1 MIIDAHHHY
10 MPRKVFEKFVDPSKG
25 AVRILNER
33 QDFIFNPWLVD
44 TEKHLHDMDEA
55 GIDMSVLTLAQRN
68 DSGKQI
74 CRMTNEET
82 AEEVLRNPKRFIA
95 VACLP
100 QDDPE
105 ASVEEAEYA
114 VKQLKMPAISI
125 MSSMYPDITLS
136 SKTYMWPIYQKAQEL
151 NVPIFIHPNLRP
163 VGSKTECTINRSISR
178 GVDVAEGI
186 LRLMYD
192 VLPEFPNVKFVI
204 PHMGGAF
211 LALKGRAQA
220 FYESATP
227 LQGLPIPE
235 ELKIIAKTPKEQEE
249 FGMVEPFNDL
259 FDRLYI
265 DGAGSQGWMPIV
277 HLAMM
282 TVNHD
287 KLVWG
292 TDYPYEIHSGR
303 DLKSYIESVK
313 AMDIPEESKKGFL
326 GDNLARLLKLI

>member
-10 MPRKVFEKFVDPSKG
+10 MPRKVFEKFVDPRKG
-25 AVRILNER
+25 AVRVLNER

-44 TEKHLHDMDEA
+44 TEKHLSDMDEA

-68 DSGKQI
+68 DSGKEV

-82 AEEVLRNPKRFIA
+82 AKEVQRYPKRFIA
-95 VACLP
+95 AACLP
-100 QDDPE
+100 QDNPE
-105 ASVEEAEYA
+105 AAVEEADYA
-114 VKQLKMPAISI
+114 IKELKMPALSI

-136 SKTYMWPIYQKAQEL
+136 SKTVMWPIYQKAQEL

-220 FYESATP
+220 FYESKTP
-227 LQGLPIPE
+227 LNGKPIPE
-235 ELKIIAKTPKEQEE
+235 ELKLIAKTPYEQNE
-249 FGMVEPFNDL
+249 FGMTEPFDDL
-259 FDRLYI
+259 FNRFYI

-292 TDYPYEIHSGR
+292 TDYPYEIHNGR
-303 DLKSYIESVK
+303 DMKAYIEAVK
-313 AMDIPEESKKGFL
+313 AMDIPEESKNGFL

>member
-10 MPRKVFEKFVDPSKG
+10 MPKKVFEKFVDPSKG
-25 AVRILNER
+25 AVRVLNER

-44 TEKHLHDMDEA
+44 TEKHLRDMDEA
-55 GIDMSVLTLAQRN
+55 GIDISVFTLAQRN
-68 DSGKQI
+68 DSGKEI
-74 CRMTNEET
+74 CRWTNEET
-82 AEEVLRNPKRFIA
+82 AEVILKHPDRLIA
-95 VACLP
+95 IACLP

-105 ASVEEAEYA
+105 AAPLEAEYA
-114 VKQLKMPAISI
+114 VKELKMPAIAIST
-125 MSSMYPDITLS
+125 SMFPDIKLN
-136 SKTYMWPIYQKAQEL
+136 SKQYMWPIYKKAEEL
-151 NVPIFIHPNLRP
+151 NVPIFVHPNLRP
-163 VGSKTECTINRSISR
+163 VGSATECTINRTISR
-178 GVDVAEGI
+178 GVDVAEGV

-192 VLPEFPNVKFVI
+192 VLPEFPTLNFVI

-211 LALKGRAQA
+211 LALKGRTQA
-220 FYESATP
+220 FFESAKP
-227 LQGLPIPE
+227 LKGLPIPE
-235 ELKIIAKTPKEQEE
+235 ELKLIAKTPKEQEE
-249 FGMVEPFNDL
+249 FGMVEPYNEL

-265 DGAGSQGWMPIV
+265 DGAGSGGWMPIV

-292 TDYPYEIHSGR
+292 TDYPYEVHSGR
-303 DLKSYIESVK
+303 DLKIYIDNVK

>member
-10 MPRKVFEKFVDPSKG
+10 MPKKVFEKFVDPSKG
-25 AVRILNER
+25 AVRVLNEK

-44 TEKHLHDMDEA
+44 TDKHLRDMDEA
-55 GIDMSVLTLAQRN
+55 GIDMAALTLAQRN
-68 DSGKQI
+68 DSGKEI
-74 CRMTNEET
+74 CRWTNEET
-82 AEEVLRNPKRFIA
+82 AEVVLSHPDRFIA

-105 ASVEEAEYA
+105 AAEAEVEYA
-114 VKQLKMPAISI
+114 IKHLKMPAISI
-125 MSSMYPDITLS
+125 STSMYPDIRLNT
-136 SKTYMWPIYQKAQEL
+136 KEYMWPIYKKAAEL
-151 NVPIFIHPNLRP
+151 DVPIFIHPNLRP
-163 VGSKTECTINRSISR
+163 VGSATECTINRTISR

-192 VLPEFPNVKFVI
+192 VLPEFPTLKFVI

-211 LALKGRAQA
+211 LGLKGRTQA
-220 FYESATP
+220 FFESTKP
-227 LQGLPIPE
+227 LQGIPMPE
-235 ELKIIAKTPKEQEE
+235 ELKLIGKTPNEQKE
-249 FGMVEPFNDL
+249 FGMLEPYNELFN
-259 FDRLYI
+259 RLYI
-265 DGAGSQGWMPIV
+265 DGAGSGGWMPIV

-282 TVNHD
+282 TVKHD

-292 TDYPYEIHSGR
+292 TDYPYEIHDGR
-303 DLKSYIESVK
+303 DLKSYIDNVK